1 MIAIRKFRMCGMSVA
16 IAAVTVLSACGDNM
30 EPSGSQPPP
39 VSESPSTS
47 VPPASVD
54 PSEQDKI
61 METFVQRASS
71 DVSADQ
77 LLNQLVESLGKV
89 DPEQADAMLRA
100 MDAYYSRNLPKI
112 EEIFYPDDV
121 QKELSV
127 LKFPITEDQFAN
139 IQDPEVRSLVQ
150 QTLDGGYKLDMAEGV
165 VFPVI
170 GYVELKALADGASD
184 AMQDYLDLMAVE
196 SEDRMVRDA
205 ALVISRDELARRTL
219 TAEAFIREH
228 ADAPELQKV
237 KNQYM
242 IYIRSYLFGLD
253 NTPNTEDD
261 FKFKPEFRSEMEKLV
276 AENTGTAT
284 ADLVGQLLE
293 ILDSTGGYLFRK
305 DPEVYQ
311 KDIPEVR
318 AFMDSLEV
326 RAGQAL
332 AAQ

>member
-1 MIAIRKFRMCGMSVA
+1 MIAIRNFRMWGMSTA
-16 IAAVTVLSACGDNM
+16 IAAVTILSACGNNV

-39 VSESPSTS
+39 VAESPSTS
-47 VPPASVD
+47 VLPASES
-54 PSEQDKI
+54 PAEQDKI
-61 METFVQRASS
+61 VEAFVLLASS

-77 LLNQLVESLGKV
+77 LLKQLVESLGKV
-89 DPEQADAMLRA
+89 DPEQADDMLRA
-100 MDAYYSRNLPKI
+100 MDDYYSRNLPKI
-112 EEIFYPDDV
+112 EEEFYPDDV

-150 QTLDGGYKLDMAEGV
+150 QTLAGGYKLDMAEGV

-170 GYVELKALADGASD
+170 GYAELNALADGASD

-196 SEDRMVRDA
+196 SEARIARDA
-205 ALVISRDELARRTL
+205 ALVISRDELARRAL
-219 TAEAFIREH
+219 AAEAFIREH
-228 ADAPELQKV
+228 ADAPELHKV

-261 FKFKPEFRSEMEKLV
+261 FKFKPQFRSEMEKLI
-276 AENTGTAT
+276 AENTGTVT
-284 ADLVGQLLE
+284 ADLAGQLLE
-293 ILDSTGGYLFRK
+293 ILDSTGGYLFQK

-318 AFMDSLEV
+318 AFMDSLEE
-326 RAGQAL
+326 RARKAL
-332 AAQ
+332 EAQ